1 MRIGIIGGGNVGG
14 TLGRAW
20 AQRGHEVTFGSRD
33 PNSRKIQELIAS
45 TGGAGKAATIPEA
58 VANAEVVA
66 VATPWPATQAAIES
80 AGDLS
85 GKILLDCTNPLAPD
99 LSLEFGHTTS
109 GGEQVSAWARSAR
122 VVKIFNTTGF
132 ENMADP
138 GYGDQACTMFYAGDD
153 SEAKSVAAQ
162 LAREIGFDPVDAG
175 PPVERTI
182 DGAPCRPLDL
192 PGERSGAGNFDRIQA
207 TQQVNEAGLR
217 RRAFALRRGPR

>member
-1 MRIGIIGGGNVGG
+1 MRIGIIGAGNVGG

-20 AQRGHEVTFGSRD
+20 ARRGHEVTFGSRD

-45 TGGAGKAATIPEA
+45 TGGAGKAAAIPEA
-58 VANAEVVA
+58 VASAEVVA
-66 VATPWPATQAAIES
+66 LATPWPATQAAVQN

-109 GGEQVSAWARSAR
+109 GGEQVSAWAPGAR

-138 GYGDQACTMFYAGDD
+138 SYGDQACTMFYAGDD
-153 SEAKSVAAQ
+153 SEAKAVAAQ

-175 PPVERTI
+175 PLSNARLME
-182 DGAPCRPLDL
+182 PLAAL
-192 PGERSGAGNFDRIQA
+192 WIYLAHVQ
-207 TQQVNEAGLR
+207 GLGTSI
-217 RRAFALRRGPR
+217 AFKLLSR